1 MSLDTVARR
10 AGAVMIDRD
19 GARVPA
25 HYGSAAGELAVCMRA
40 VGIADR
46 SDLGKLVVTGEPA
59 PLAELLLH
67 VAGVSL
73 AATGAVA
80 QCAGAWWCA
89 AGGDRVIV
97 LCEPARRAH
106 LLDLLRATAR
116 RRPSLRVEDVTTRLS
131 AIAVVGRSTR
141 RVLAELGALG
151 PAGDPRRV
159 PPFASV
165 RIAGAD
171 VSVLL
176 QSDESVLLLVP
187 ATDADG
193 VWHAVERAGR
203 PFVMGCVGLEA
214 LERFTLLGLSSRRCA
229 PSART

>member
-1 MSLDTVARR
+1 
-10 AGAVMIDRD
+10 
-19 GARVPA
+19 
-25 HYGSAAGELAVCMRA
+25 
-40 VGIADR
+40 
-46 SDLGKLVVTGEPA
+46 
-59 PLAELLLH
+59 LLH

-80 QCAGAWWCA
+80 ECAGAWWCA
-89 AGGDRVIV
+89 AAADRAIV

-116 RRPSLRVEDVTTRLS
+116 RRPSLRVNDVTTQLS

-141 RVLAELGALG
+141 RVLAQLGALG
-151 PAGDPRRV
+151 AAGDPRCV
-159 PPFASV
+159 PPFGGL

-176 QSDESVLLLVP
+176 QSDESALLLAA
-187 ATDADG
+187 ATDADR

-214 LERFTLLGLSSRRCA
+214 LERFTLVAVSSRRCV

>member
-1 MSLDTVARR
+1 VSLDTVARR
-10 AGAVMIDRD
+10 AGAVMIDRN

-25 HYGSAAGELAVCMRA
+25 HYGSPAGELAVCVRA

-46 SDLGKLVVTGEPA
+46 SDLGKLAVTGEPEL
-59 PLAELLLH
+59 LADLLLH

-80 QCAGAWWCA
+80 HRAGAWWCA
-89 AGGDRVIV
+89 AAADRAIV

-116 RRPSLRVEDVTTRLS
+116 RRPALRVDDLTTELS
-131 AIAVVGRSTR
+131 AIAVVGRAAT

-151 PAGDPRRV
+151 PADDPRSV
-159 PPFASV
+159 PPFGSL

-176 QSDESVLLLVP
+176 QSDESALLLVP
-187 ATDADG
+187 AMHADR

-203 PFVMGCVGLEA
+203 PFVMGCVGIEA
-214 LERFTLLGLSSRRCA
+214 LERFTLVAVSSRRCV
-229 PSART
+229 PPTRT